1 MERVAVSVD
10 DAKEAIGIGKTKVY
24 ELINNG
30 SLKTFK
36 VGRPTLVTTASIHA
50 LVGQAS

>member
-1 MERVAVSVD
+1 MERVAVSVE
-10 DAKEAIGIGKTKVY
+10 DARRAIGIGKTKLY
-24 ELINNG
+24 ELINDG

-36 VGRPTLVTTASIHA
+36 VGRRTLVTTASIHA